1 MSKKFVKYKR
11 CHVNIGVNNLF
22 YIVISSSSTKTKH
35 HQQNDQKQ
43 KWQCSSCS
51 FRDCDCVRECESWRW
66 QKATWLINSLI
77 NWLTKLSEKTL
88 EMIWT
93 VWAPYLSYN
102 IYLTFLF
109 FSLSLS
115 LSPFPTSNLL
125 CCSCSCFAK
134 FLFSSI
140 LRLSISCSFLREHF
154 FLSIRCMV
162 LNINKLRTHFI

>member
-1 MSKKFVKYKR
+1 MSILKNYHVAYRSIGIKIIFCRPKQCYWNSNENIHSAKWAKKFVKYKR

-93 VWAPYLSYN
+93 VWAPSF
-102 IYLTFLF
+102 IQHLF
-109 FSLSLS
+109 NVFIFLSLS
-115 LSPFPTSNLL
+115 LTLVFSHFHS
-125 CCSCSCFAK
+125 FV
-134 FLFSSI
+134 LFVFMF
-140 LRLSISCSFLREHF
+140 R
-154 FLSIRCMV
+154 
-162 LNINKLRTHFI
+162 